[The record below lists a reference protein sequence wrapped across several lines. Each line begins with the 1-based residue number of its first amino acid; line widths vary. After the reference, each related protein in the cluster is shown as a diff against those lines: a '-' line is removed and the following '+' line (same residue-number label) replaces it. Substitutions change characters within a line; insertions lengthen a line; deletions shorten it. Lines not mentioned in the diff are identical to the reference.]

1 MRAPSS
7 RAACAVLAAA
17 LLLAARAP
25 AEPAAAPDVGPAARA
40 SGESEA
46 PRAEPEAVRLV
57 LFLAVDQLRP
67 DRLSPELPGG
77 LGRLVREGRVFAE
90 GRLAH
95 AITETC
101 AGHATMLTGSHPATA
116 GIPAND
122 FFDPESGA
130 RVYCASDP
138 SPAAREIGGTEG
150 LSPAKLRVSAL
161 GDWLKDASPRSRVFT
176 LSGKDRG
183 AIMLGGRRPDA
194 AYWYT
199 ADAPPRFTTSLYYR
213 EALPPW
219 VERFNGS
226 DPPRDGFLA
235 GLPERWVH
243 DSPGAPGIPDDFEG
257 EATRYSRTSPH
268 PLRDPDL
275 ARFGEQLYLTP
286 FLDEV
291 TLDFAARLVAEERLG
306 EGPAP
311 DLLAISLSATDG
323 VGHLYGPSSHE
334 AADALRRLDAALGR
348 FLDLLEARTGGAL
361 LVALTADHGVL
372 PLPEWLARSGTASCP
387 DPAIRVGIRGIGA
400 GLLRTLWWEL
410 GPRLAWPR
418 AWVHFATSQG
428 RIDRA
433 LAERQGVPVERAVAR
448 VKAYLE
454 EQPAIAHVWSAAE
467 IASGEGELAELYRHS
482 FVPGRSGDFVVQPA
496 EGCLLS
502 IFDTGTSHGS
512 PYDYDRRVPILFRG
526 PGVDAGTLP
535 DCAAT
540 VDMAPALAARLGIPA
555 PPGLDG
561 RVLPLRG
568 N

>member
-1 MRAPSS
+1 MGAPSS
-7 RAACAVLAAA
+7 RARGPLLAAA
-17 LLLAARAP
+17 LLLTAPVFAERAAPVPAERDARAP
-25 AEPAAAPDVGPAARA
+25 AEQD
-40 SGESEA
+40 
-46 PRAEPEAVRLV
+46 AVRLV

-77 LGRLVREGRVFAE
+77 LGRLMREGRIFAE

-95 AITETC
+95 GITETC

-130 RVYCASDP
+130 RVYCSSDP
-138 SPAAREIGGTEG
+138 SPAAREIGGEKG
-150 LSPAKLRVSAL
+150 LSPSKLRVTAL

-176 LSGKDRG
+176 VSGKDRG
-183 AIMLGGRRPDA
+183 AIMLGGQRPDGV
-194 AYWYT
+194 YWYT
-199 ADAPPRFTTSLYYR
+199 TGPPPRFTTSLYYR
-213 EALPPW
+213 ESLPDW

-226 DPPRDGFLA
+226 DPPRDGYLA
-235 GLPERWVH
+235 GLPESWVH
-243 DSPGAPGIPDDFEG
+243 DAPARPLTPDDFEG
-257 EATRYSRTSPH
+257 EATRHSRTSPH
-268 PLRDPDL
+268 PLRDADL

-286 FLDEV
+286 FLDEA

-306 EGPAP
+306 EGPAL

-323 VGHLYGPSSHE
+323 VGHLYGPWSHE

-361 LVALTADHGVL
+361 VVALTADHGVL
-372 PLPEWLARSGTASCP
+372 PLPEWLAENDPSCP
-387 DPAIRVGIRGIGA
+387 DPAIRVGVRRLGA
-400 GLLRTLWWEL
+400 GLLRSLWWEL

-418 AWVHFATSQG
+418 AWVHFAASQG
-428 RIDRA
+428 RIDRE
-433 LAERQGVPVERAVAR
+433 LAERQEVPIERAVAR
-448 VKAYLE
+448 VKAHLE
-454 EQPAIAHVWSAAE
+454 EQPAIAHVWSETE
-467 IASGEGELAELYRHS
+467 IASAEGELAELYRHS

-512 PYDYDRRVPILFRG
+512 PYDYDRRVPIVFRG
-526 PGVDAGTLP
+526 PGIDAGT
-535 DCAAT
+535 ASERAVT
-540 VDMAPALAARLGIPA
+540 VDMAPTLAARLGIPA
-555 PPGLDG
+555 PSSLDG